1 MERVRYYI
9 FLILLQIMQLSLVIG
24 VSVAFNKLYEMLII
38 LFAFF
43 ICRTRIKKQFHF
55 NSITKCTLCS
65 MAVFGIVNLLTLNV
79 SVSILSG
86 VSLSLVVI
94 TIFYYIQEYIDI
106 NCELKILNNK
116 LLNDKNIL
124 LKDLT
129 LLEMKKRFQVFDNN
143 EIGMIFDYFNKN
155 NLTKN
160 EDVAYNHG
168 YSTRQL
174 YRILKKFEDYYM
186 Q

>member
-1 MERVRYYI
+1 MERIRYYI

-43 ICRTRIKKQFHF
+43 ICRTRVKKQFHF

-65 MAVFGIVNLLTLNV
+65 MAVFGIINLISLDI
-79 SVSILSG
+79 SISILSG

-94 TIFYYIQEYIDI
+94 TLFYYIQDYLDI
-106 NCELKILNNK
+106 NRELKLLNEKLTNDKNK
-116 LLNDKNIL
+116 LLKN
-124 LKDLT
+124 LT
-129 LLEMKKRFQVFDNN
+129 LCEMKERFQVFENN
-143 EIGMIFDYFNKN
+143 EIGMIFDYFNKSN
-155 NLTKN
+155 STKN